1 MTEQMLEWA
10 PFLSHLQSHHKF
22 ILKRVIV
29 KKTKDL
35 VMSSKQIANIT
46 MLLFITV
53 LFTGRPYVTWNL
65 PFVLRCIKT
74 CHFSL
79 VHTVRDL
86 APLTQTLS
94 LHLPQF

>member
-1 MTEQMLEWA
+1 M
-10 PFLSHLQSHHKF
+10 
-22 ILKRVIV
+22 
-29 KKTKDL
+29 
-35 VMSSKQIANIT
+35 MSSKQIANIV

-53 LFTGRPYVTWNL
+53 PFTGGLYVTWNL

-74 CHFSL
+74 CHFSF

-86 APLTQTLS
+86 ALLMLTLS